1 LDLTDQDSKDVL
13 RGITLEIYRLLLKTN
28 KPHGIREIQRVLNLS
43 SPSQAQYHLNK
54 LEEAGLLK
62 REMGN
67 YVINKVLL
75 ENTVRI
81 SRFLIPRYLFYSVFA
96 LAILFIEVIFL
107 RPNVLNREYFF
118 FTVSTFVFVLIF
130 WYETIKVWRKG
141 SL

>member
-1 LDLTDQDSKDVL
+1 MSDRESKDIL
-13 RGITLEIYRLLLKTN
+13 KGTTLEIYRLLLKTN
-28 KPHGIREIQRVLNLS
+28 KPLGIREIQRALNLS

-75 ENTVRI
+75 ENCVRV
-81 SRFLIPRYLFYSVFA
+81 SRFLIPRYLFYSIFA
-96 LAILFIEVIFL
+96 IAILLIEVVLL
-107 RPNVLNREYFF
+107 RPAVLNREYFL
-118 FTVSTFVFVLIF
+118 FVAATLIFVLIF
-130 WYETIKVWRKG
+130 CYETARVWLKG

>member
-1 LDLTDQDSKDVL
+1 MSDRESKDIL
-13 RGITLEIYRLLLKTN
+13 KGTTLEIYRLLLKTN
-28 KPHGIREIQRVLNLS
+28 KPLGIREIQRALNLS

-75 ENTVRI
+75 ENCVRI
-81 SRFLIPRYLFYSVFA
+81 SRFLIPRYLFYSIFA
-96 LAILFIEVIFL
+96 IAILLIELILL
-107 RPNVLNREYFF
+107 RPAVLTREYFF
-118 FTVSTFVFVLIF
+118 FTAATLIFVLIF
-130 WYETIKVWRKG
+130 CYETAKVWLKG

>member
-1 LDLTDQDSKDVL
+1 MTDKNSKDTL
-13 RGITLEIYRLLLKTN
+13 RGTTLDVYQLLLKSN
-28 KPHGIREIQRVLNLS
+28 KPYRIREIQRELNLS

-75 ENTVRI
+75 ENCVKI

-96 LAILFIEVIFL
+96 LAVLFIELIFL
-107 RPNVLNREYFF
+107 RSTVLNRKYLF
-118 FTVSTFVFVLIF
+118 FTVATSVFVAIF
-130 WYETIKVWRKG
+130 LYETVKVWIKG

>member
-1 LDLTDQDSKDVL
+1 MTDKNSKDTL
-13 RGITLEIYRLLLKTN
+13 RGTTLDVYQLLLKSN
-28 KPHGIREIQRVLNLS
+28 KPYRIREIQRELNLS

-75 ENTVRI
+75 ENCVKI

-96 LAILFIEVIFL
+96 LAVLFIELIFL
-107 RPNVLNREYFF
+107 RSTVLNREYLL
-118 FTVSTFVFVLIF
+118 FTVTTSVFVAIF
-130 WYETIKVWRKG
+130 LYETVKVWIKG